1 MTTDLPPSN
10 LTILRPA
17 QRDYAPVQS
26 SRHSAN
32 HKMRVR
38 HAKLALVSA
47 LMRLDDLGVDVAG
60 IDLNAVLEFGRKLN
74 NL

>member
-10 LTILRPA
+10 LTILRPN
-17 QRDYAPVQS
+17 QRDHAPVAPS
-26 SRHSAN
+26 FHSA
-32 HKMRVR
+32 MRRTRIR

-60 IDLNAVLEFGRKLN
+60 LDLNAVLEFGRKLN